1 MTRAAT
7 LRAAMIRAAR
17 LHSATARAAMTRAAF
32 TIFVASW
39 MGCASV
45 PADRYGVARL
55 RFEGVDAMDEEALRG
70 CLSTASRPRAGLTLG
85 VFPAGACGEPPFD
98 EGHTRVDLW
107 AWPWTEW
114 PLYDRIG
121 LERDLR
127 RIERWYEARGHH
139 AARVVETRIEPE
151 QATSDDT
158 IDRDVE
164 EPGCDREGSDEGCTV
179 EITIVVEEGEPTLVQ
194 SVALRGHESLPR
206 DLRDD
211 VTSAIEIEVGDRFDE
226 ARHDATKQALAVAM
240 AEASYARAR
249 VSGHVRIDRPAR
261 EARLEYVIDAGPPC
275 VFGEVH
281 VEGADGLP
289 VAAIA
294 DATRITRG
302 EAYSSEELLEA
313 QRAVFDLGAFAT
325 VVVEPIVPP
334 LAEGDAG
341 TSREAQTI
349 DVRVKVTRAQQHRFG
364 LGVGVQSGLLE
375 RSQFEV
381 QSVPIWDLHILAR
394 YTNRN
399 ALGGMRRLEVVQRPR
414 LVLLEPFPSFESP
427 RAGNQQHI
435 ELRQP
440 SFLEARTTFV
450 TRVAHDVGPDPYAVF
465 FRHRL
470 DGALSLERFFARHR
484 LFASVGFRGT
494 YYRVP
499 PRERRSETNRR
510 DRRND
515 DTPVPADYHVVEVE
529 EVLRLDLRDDPT
541 RPHAGFFAQLLARQA
556 GYWLPS
562 SWDYVYLAPD
572 VRAYIPLPKRITI
585 AMRVALGMYFITDA
599 DEDLDELSATLG
611 PRDER
616 LRGGGANGNRG
627 FLPGRLGD
635 GREGGTRRWEASL
648 ELRFPITSDLGA
660 VVFGD
665 VGDVSRMTVFRFDH
679 PQTSV
684 GLGLRYYTIV
694 GPIRLDLAW
703 QVREL
708 SVIGPDERVR
718 RTSDDTVV
726 SFGGRAR
733 FPGAFHIS
741 IGEAF

>member
-1 MTRAAT
+1 MRGG
-7 LRAAMIRAAR
+7 LIVPRGCFAR
-17 LHSATARAAMTRAAF
+17 LF
-32 TIFVASW
+32 FVAVCLVTL
-39 MGCASV
+39 GACASV

-70 CLSTASRPRAGLTLG
+70 CLSTAARPRAGVTLG
-85 VFPAGACGEPPFD
+85 VMPAGACGEEPFD
-98 EGHTRVDLW
+98 VGHTRVDLW

-114 PLYDRIG
+114 PLYDRVA

-139 AARVVETRIEPE
+139 AARVVEVRVEPE
-151 QATSDDT
+151 QATHDDT
-158 IDRDVE
+158 IERELE
-164 EPGCDREGSDEGCTV
+164 EPGCEREGSDEGCSV
-179 EITIVVEEGEPTLVQ
+179 ELTIVVDEGEPTLVK
-194 SVALRGHESLPR
+194 SVGLRGHEALPR
-206 DLRDD
+206 DLREELAD
-211 VTSAIEIEVGDRFDE
+211 AIALEEGERFDE
-226 ARHDATKQALAVAM
+226 ARHDATKRALAVVL
-240 AEASYARAR
+240 AEASHARAR
-249 VSGHVRIDRPAR
+249 VRGHVRIDRPAR
-261 EARLEYVIDAGPPC
+261 EARVEYEIDAGPPC
-275 VFGEVH
+275 VFGEVI
-281 VEGADGLP
+281 VEGAEGLP
-289 VAAIA
+289 IEAIA
-294 DATRITRG
+294 DATRIARG
-302 EAYSSEELLEA
+302 DAYSSEELREA
-313 QRAVFDLGAFAT
+313 QRAVFDLGAFAS

-334 LAEGDAG
+334 LAEDDDG
-341 TSREAQTI
+341 TSRAARTI

-364 LGVGVQSGLLE
+364 LGVGVQSGILE

-399 ALGGMRRLEVVQRPR
+399 ALGGMRRLEMVQRPR

-427 RAGNQQHI
+427 RAGNEQRI

-440 SFLEARTTFV
+440 GFLEPRTSFV
-450 TRVAHDVGPDPYAVF
+450 VRGAHDVGPDPYAVF
-465 FRHRL
+465 FRHRV
-470 DGALSLERFFARHR
+470 DAGLSLERFFARHR

-499 PRERRSETNRR
+499 PGERRDEQARR

-515 DTPVPADYHVVEVE
+515 DTPVPSDYHVVEVE

-541 RPHAGFFAQLLARQA
+541 RPHGGFFAQIVARQA
-556 GYWLPS
+556 GFWLPS

-572 VRAYIPLPKRITI
+572 VRAYVPLPKRITI
-585 AMRVALGMYFITDA
+585 AMRAALGMYFIRGADA
-599 DEDLDELSATLG
+599 DLDPLSAELG

-635 GREGGTRRWEASL
+635 GREGGTRRWEAAV
-648 ELRFPITSDLGA
+648 ELRFPITADLGG
-660 VVFGD
+660 VLFGD
-665 VGDVSRMTVFRFDH
+665 FGDVSRATRFRFDH

-684 GLGLRYYTIV
+684 GLGLRYFTIV

-703 QVREL
+703 QVRQL

-726 SFGGRAR
+726 SFGPRAR
-733 FPGAFHIS
+733 FPGAFHLS